1 MEVAWWGFNAKLMP
15 KWYFPPAYILNVK
28 WDKTYP
34 TPTHFPRS
42 AYFYVTSEKMPKN
55 PVLVSSVDRI
65 SLFLPRRGV
74 HVAALMHAGGFE
86 FVRKMR
92 HQLMMLLMRRK
103 MMRSLFK
110 RIWVQWP
117 KYKQAFFRMK
127 LAKIWLKFNILIF
140 V

>member
-1 MEVAWWGFNAKLMP
+1 
-15 KWYFPPAYILNVK
+15 
-28 WDKTYP
+28 
-34 TPTHFPRS
+34 
-42 AYFYVTSEKMPKN
+42 MPKN

-74 HVAALMHAGGFE
+74 HVAALRHAGGFE

-127 LAKIWLKFNILIF
+127 FAKIWLKFNILIF
-140 V
+140 AEGNFLMECLDLNNCTHACKCQVQGDGLSQKNYQKKVLLSYNELRK